1 MKGTVVAH
9 NITKIGLDV
18 NLSVDDVY
26 YKAGDFVKKSD
37 VIVKF
42 SDYQKNGL
50 NEKRTLLVIKKFG
63 KTKGIGS

>member
-18 NLSVDDVY
+18 NLSIDVFIT
-26 YKAGDFVKKSD
+26 KLGDFVKKGD

-42 SDYQKNGL
+42 SDYQKKWI
-50 NEKRTLLVIKKFG
+50 E
-63 KTKGIGS
+63 